1 MASLVNVLES
11 RNPEIA
17 GVHQPQPLELIMT
30 VRYAIALLTLA
41 APLSAQ
47 SAGGLHFTGFRS
59 PATGFELRGAHLGVH
74 AGYYPTVLKADGQ
87 AEVQNTN
94 FIRIGAAGYLRQD
107 GTTPYLSTAL
117 LVSLDSDWKNSLLSE
132 LGVRIPLKPRFAL
145 RVGVGV
151 LTSSDGEVRVN
162 PTVGFDIPLG
172 HR

>member
-1 MASLVNVLES
+1 M
-11 RNPEIA
+11 
-17 GVHQPQPLELIMT
+17 MT
-30 VRYAIALLTLA
+30 ARYAFALLALS

-59 PATGFELRGAHLGVH
+59 PATGLELRGTHLGVH

-87 AEVQNTN
+87 AAVENTS
-94 FIRIGAAGYLRQD
+94 FIRIGVAGYLRQD
-107 GTTPYLSTAL
+107 GLTPYLSTAL
-117 LVSLDSDWKNSLLSE
+117 LISLDHDWKNSLLSE
-132 LGVRIPLKPRFAL
+132 VGVRIPVKQRFAL

-172 HR
+172 NR